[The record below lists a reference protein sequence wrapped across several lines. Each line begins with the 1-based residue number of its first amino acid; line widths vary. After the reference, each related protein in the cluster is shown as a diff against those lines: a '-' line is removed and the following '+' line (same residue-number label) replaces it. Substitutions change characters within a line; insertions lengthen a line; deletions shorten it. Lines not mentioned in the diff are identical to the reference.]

1 MYLTRYSPV
10 GDPALRERLW
20 QLYSR
25 AYARIAESTVTHE
38 MLDRLEFDDQLA
50 DHACRT
56 WVAWEDGF
64 PVAMAVVSTDVAR
77 TRWLSEQYFRARYP
91 RQFAAGLVHYLVWA
105 VVDPGFMARGA
116 SLFLAR
122 EAMAAEQREGA
133 LLVFDLPEENQP
145 HPRGGGAELMHR
157 MAAMVGGAALVP
169 LTVQRYYALDFSV
182 EAVAEADA
190 SATSRAGAVAD
201 GGIAV
206 GQ

>member
-1 MYLTRYSPV
+1 MYLTRHSPV
-10 GDPALRERLW
+10 DDPDMRARLW
-20 QLYSR
+20 HLYAR
-25 AYARIAESTVTHE
+25 AYERIAELTVTHE
-38 MLDRLEFDDQLA
+38 MLDRLEFDDQIG

-56 WVAWEDGF
+56 WVAWEDGL

-77 TRWLSEQYFRARYP
+77 TRWLSEQYFKNRYP
-91 RQFAAGLVHYLVWA
+91 RQFDAGLVHYLVWA
-105 VVDPGFMARGA
+105 VVDPGFVARGA

-169 LTVQRYYALDFSV
+169 LTVQRYYALDFST

-190 SATSRAGAVAD
+190 VSSARAGAN
-201 GGIAV
+201 GGLAV

>member
-1 MYLTRYSPV
+1 MYLTRHSPV
-10 GDPALRERLW
+10 DDPDMRERLW
-20 QLYSR
+20 QLYTR
-25 AYARIAESTVTHE
+25 AYERIAESTVTHE
-38 MLDRLEFDDQLA
+38 MLDRLEFEDQIG
-50 DHACRT
+50 DFACRT
-56 WVAWEDGF
+56 WVAWEDDL

-77 TRWLSEQYFRARYP
+77 TRWLSERYFRVRYP

-169 LTVQRYYALDFSV
+169 LTVQRYFALDFSV
-182 EAVAEADA
+182 EAVAEA
-190 SATSRAGAVAD
+190 GAARSGGSGAD